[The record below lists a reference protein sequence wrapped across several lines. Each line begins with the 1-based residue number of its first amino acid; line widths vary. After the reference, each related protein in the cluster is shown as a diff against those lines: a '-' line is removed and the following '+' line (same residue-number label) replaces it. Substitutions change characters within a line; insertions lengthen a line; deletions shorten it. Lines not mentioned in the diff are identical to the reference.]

1 MADVISVNGLEE
13 FVHTIEE
20 LNRRNITRS
29 LCERTLL
36 FRGQTNI
43 DYELIPSI
51 ARTNKNGD
59 SLFYLEQMMIA
70 KAIGKNPDIFFED
83 QYAVNLLVKLQHFG
97 LPTRLLDVTYNA
109 LVALYF
115 ACGCPQT
122 NDGPDGAV
130 YVFAPGQTPHNN
142 IKFSYNRD
150 IQIISQMY
158 KMGALASTDILE
170 YFELIDFD
178 WDKTYYVSEYSK
190 AVYADSSFY
199 LKELIRNINIPN
211 FVSPVELSERQKRQ
225 QGAFIIFPNEIENI
239 DICPKKHP
247 AALEDHNSL
256 ARIANRLVRLE
267 KDDESIISIIQ
278 IPHNVKQEI
287 LRSLSIFGIT
297 KEFLFP
303 DSVDVICA
311 SIKESAENQ
320 LFMAAQ

>member
-1 MADVISVNGLEE
+1 MVDSISVNSLEE
-13 FVHTIEE
+13 FIHTIEK
-20 LNRRNITRS
+20 LNRTS
-29 LCERTLL
+29 STKGLCKKTLL

-59 SLFYLEQMMIA
+59 SLFYLEQIMIA

-83 QYAVNLLVKLQHFG
+83 QYTINLLVKLQHFG

-109 LVALYF
+109 LVALFF
-115 ACGCPQT
+115 ACGRST
-122 NDGPDGAV
+122 ENDETDGAV
-130 YVFAPGQTPHNN
+130 YVFAPEQTPYNN

-150 IQIISQMY
+150 VQIISQMY
-158 KMGALASTDILE
+158 KMGAQASTDILE
-170 YFELIDFD
+170 YFELIDFE

-190 AVYADSSFY
+190 EIYADSSAY
-199 LKELIRNINIPN
+199 LKKLIQSINVPN

-239 DICPKKHP
+239 DVCPQKHP
-247 AALEDHNSL
+247 AALEEHNSV

-267 KDDESIISIIQ
+267 KDDKSIISIIQ
-278 IPHNVKQEI
+278 IPHHVKQDI
-287 LRSLSIFGIT
+287 LRSLSIFGMT

-303 DSVDVICA
+303 DSVDVIC
-311 SIKESAENQ
+311 SCIKESAENQ